1 MKKMIADYMEQGF
14 LENIL
19 DMFRHD
25 ISLFPLIS
33 DLMGDERG
41 RVRIGTVALVEI
53 LRQNN
58 YSDILNALQSIAKL
72 LKSTNPTIR
81 GDVAYLL
88 GIIGHA
94 DALPYL
100 SEAFH
105 NDEEEIVKKTIR
117 EAIEEIEEMNTKN

>member
-1 MKKMIADYMEQGF
+1 MEQGF

-33 DLMGDERG
+33 NLMGDERG

-53 LRQNN
+53 LKQNH
-58 YSDILNALQSIAKL
+58 YSDILTALHSIAKL
-72 LKSTNPTIR
+72 LKNPNPTIR

-105 NDEEEIVKKTIR
+105 NDEEQIVKETIK
-117 EAIEEIEEMNTKN
+117 EAIEEIKTTNSKK

>member
-25 ISLFPLIS
+25 VSLFPLIS
-33 DLMGDERG
+33 NLMGDERG
-41 RVRIGTVALVEI
+41 KVRIGTVALVEI
-53 LRQNN
+53 LKHNHC
-58 YSDILNALQSIAKL
+58 SDIVPALHNIAKL
-72 LKSTNPTIR
+72 LNHPNPTIR
-81 GDVAYLL
+81 GDAAYLL

-100 SEAFH
+100 LEALH
-105 NDEEEIVKKTIR
+105 NDEEQVVKESIKESIEGIKETNSTI
-117 EAIEEIEEMNTKN
+117 

>member
-25 ISLFPLIS
+25 VSLFPLIS
-33 DLMGDERG
+33 NLMGDERG
-41 RVRIGTVALVEI
+41 KVRIGTVALVEI
-53 LRQNN
+53 LKQNH
-58 YSDILNALQSIAKL
+58 YSDILTALHSIAKL
-72 LKSTNPTIR
+72 LKHPNPTIR

-105 NDEEEIVKKTIR
+105 NDEEQIVKETIK
-117 EAIEEIEEMNTKN
+117 EAIEEIKTTTSKK